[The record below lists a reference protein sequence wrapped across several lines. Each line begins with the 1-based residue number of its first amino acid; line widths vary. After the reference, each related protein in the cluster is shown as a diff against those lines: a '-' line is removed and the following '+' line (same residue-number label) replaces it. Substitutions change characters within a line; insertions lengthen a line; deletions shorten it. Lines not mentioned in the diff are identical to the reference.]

1 MSGQELENKLVQ
13 EVEYFK
19 SAGDSLGFACVRP
32 TLACFLMKSSANW
45 NESSHEHIVYPGG
58 TDVMGYFKWLI
69 NPLCHCGAKATKI
82 LVQRIHR
89 DYIDS
94 TLYETWWTKNK
105 DGEWINEKGN
115 EWPEY
120 SKKTYFELATE

>member
-1 MSGQELENKLVQ
+1 MPSNEKQLNETMSGQELENKLVQ

-19 SAGDSLGFACVRP
+19 SAGDSLGFAC
-32 TLACFLMKSSANW
+32 
-45 NESSHEHIVYPGG
+45 SSHEHIVYPGG

>member
-1 MSGQELENKLVQ
+1 MPSNEKHLNETMSGQELENKLVQ

-19 SAGDSLGFACVRP
+19 SAGDSLGFAC
-32 TLACFLMKSSANW
+32 
-45 NESSHEHIVYPGG
+45 
-58 TDVMGYFKWLI
+58 
-69 NPLCHCGAKATKI
+69 
-82 LVQRIHR
+82 RIHR